1 MTAAVTSVSAVTPRL
16 ATLVTLA
23 RWPRARRGVVTVA
36 VTAVTRLARHVR
48 TVGMGPSRRRDRH
61 RDLRVRAGRD
71 RRDSPRY
78 SRSDG
83 GLGPTAGAVITVIIT
98 GALALRAPRLVHRA
112 RSPGDHLWLISVVH
126 LAAA

>member
-1 MTAAVTSVSAVTPRL
+1 MEMPAL
-16 ATLVTLA
+16 L
-23 RWPRARRGVVTVA
+23 
-36 VTAVTRLARHVR
+36 
-48 TVGMGPSRRRDRH
+48 
-61 RDLRVRAGRD
+61 VRAHETD
-71 RRDSPRY
+71 TV
-78 SRSDG
+78 